1 MKTQKIIKNQKPIE
15 IDCHIKYVCPDH
27 KCNQF
32 HWLSLA
38 ESRTKNFIVVCGCG
52 LSFKVKQIDK
62 IKLKYKKHKDHTKN
76 KPVANKTAPDSLEI
90 EELPVPDQND
100 FDEKMFIDDCV
111 SSLVAFG
118 FSQKEAT
125 NLLTQ
130 SYHKHSTRNH
140 TELIKQTLLDTF
152 GEKNHDI

>member
-1 MKTQKIIKNQKPIE
+1 MKTQKIIRNQKPIE
-15 IDCHIKYVCPDH
+15 IDCHIKYLCPNN

-38 ESRTKNFIVVCGCG
+38 ESRTKDFIIVCGCG
-52 LSFKVKQIDK
+52 ESFKVKQIDK
-62 IKLKYKKHKDHTKN
+62 IRIRYKQHINSKKN
-76 KPVANKTAPDSLEI
+76 EPPVAQTETLEI
-90 EELPVPDQND
+90 EELPVPDPNLFDAKDFIND
-100 FDEKMFIDDCV
+100 CAY
-111 SSLVAFG
+111 SLVSFG
-118 FSQKEAT
+118 FSQKEAI

-130 SYHKHSTRNH
+130 SYNKHPTQNH